1 MKDIIGQKGCA
12 KGVTKA
18 DEGGSIA
25 ANNANALG
33 CLVADERQEQSN
45 ASAHCARQR
54 LWQEPV

>member
-1 MKDIIGQKGCA
+1 MKDIIGHKGCA

-25 ANNANALG
+25 ANNANALR
-33 CLVADERQEQSN
+33 CLVADERQEEPD

-54 LWQEPV
+54 LWQEPI